1 MYNSI
6 SAPQVGGARAQ
17 SSVLYPPWQMQFLA
31 EMMEQMNWLKLGFSN
46 LKMLTNELKMDT
58 ADLRGQLTNHLM
70 KNGCG

>member
-1 MYNSI
+1 
-6 SAPQVGGARAQ
+6 
-17 SSVLYPPWQMQFLA
+17 
-31 EMMEQMNWLKLGFSN
+31 